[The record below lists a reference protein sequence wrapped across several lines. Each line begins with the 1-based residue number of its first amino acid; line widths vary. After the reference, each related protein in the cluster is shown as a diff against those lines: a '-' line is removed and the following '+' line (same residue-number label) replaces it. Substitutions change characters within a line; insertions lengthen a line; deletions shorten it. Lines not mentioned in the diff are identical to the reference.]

1 MKGEVE
7 KENAVLAHLPP
18 PEREIVHSD
27 SEIVT
32 LETREELN
40 GVNQPIRHLYFPL
53 TAAISLL
60 YMDASGR
67 AVEAAVVGAEG
78 CSSPYV
84 IEGVKDSPCRTLV
97 QIGGLAYR
105 LSVSDLGSLLAD
117 VPMLERMVRRFNG
130 VIFRHAILSLGCSQ
144 FHSVKQRIGRW
155 LLAHHHRTGLT
166 TLPFTH
172 DFLAEQ
178 LGVQRV
184 TVTNALA
191 AFEKQDVVT
200 YGYGQLKL
208 HNLSGLESVACE
220 CFVLAKQAIQEYLT
234 DIKSYGTRDS
244 LSPRTNE

>member
-1 MKGEVE
+1 M
-7 KENAVLAHLPP
+7 VLTSL
-18 PEREIVHSD
+18 SD
-27 SEIVT
+27 
-32 LETREELN
+32 
-40 GVNQPIRHLYFPL
+40 LYFPL

-60 YMDASGR
+60 YMDRSGR
-67 AVEAAVVGAEG
+67 AVEAAVVGFEG

-97 QIGGLAYR
+97 QVGGLAYR
-105 LSVSDLGSLLAD
+105 LNVSDLWSLLSE
-117 VPMLERMVRRFNG
+117 VPMFERRVRRFNG

-144 FHSVKQRIGRW
+144 FHSVNQRIGRW

-191 AFEKQDVVT
+191 TFEKQNIVA
-200 YGYGQLKL
+200 YGYGQVELQ
-208 HNLSGLESVACE
+208 NLSALKTVACE
-220 CFVLAKQAIQEYLT
+220 CFLLAKQAIEEYLT
-234 DIKSYGTRDS
+234 DIKSYRNS
-244 LSPRTNE
+244 